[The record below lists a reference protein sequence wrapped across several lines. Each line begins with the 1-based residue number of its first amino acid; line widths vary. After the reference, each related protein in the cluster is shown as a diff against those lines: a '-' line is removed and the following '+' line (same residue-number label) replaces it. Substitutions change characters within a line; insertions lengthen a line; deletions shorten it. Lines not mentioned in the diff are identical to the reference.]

1 MVRNRKWNRKTHL
14 NMKFFVLFFKYNFEG
29 FQDIITTRPQPT
41 QVSFSASGHLLFY
54 EPKHCNIWTIT
65 LILSLY
71 YDQPDFECKHE
82 VFPASPHKCTRRAVT
97 ALPGRTDGHA
107 DRETGEGKWSKICT
121 FPQSDHHSY
130 RGWISDSSSRLT
142 HSLA

>member
-54 EPKHCNIWTIT
+54 EPKHCCYGQHMNHHINIIT
-65 LILSLY
+65 LL
-71 YDQPDFECKHE
+71 
-82 VFPASPHKCTRRAVT
+82 
-97 ALPGRTDGHA
+97 
-107 DRETGEGKWSKICT
+107 
-121 FPQSDHHSY
+121 
-130 RGWISDSSSRLT
+130 
-142 HSLA
+142 